1 MQPSFYP
8 ANTMVNRLAT
18 LALFAMGLIYLAGC
32 FTPLHIHFD
41 SIRYFNIKDC
51 IQYGCD
57 PNSEVAKD
65 YLPYGYTGLLI
76 ALSKVGI
83 LNAFTIVFVNCLY
96 LFAALYFISKIFK
109 GLVHPALF
117 VVIALFNWTVIKF
130 AMHPLSEMQYV
141 FFSSASLYSFYI
153 YTQKKSYGA
162 LALAFVFAI
171 GTVLTRTVG
180 ITLFPALIL
189 GIIWQYRNELK
200 RIIVKNK
207 ILVIVLLL
215 AGVGM
220 IFFAKQLKI
229 VDYTSLLKGPLE
241 KGLGNFIGENLK
253 NHFTEL
259 AEVFI
264 NMPINKVEGYVPGGM
279 GKALFITL
287 GVACLAWILISLFSS
302 KSKIPFFIRAY
313 LLFYIFIIFN
323 WPYYDPRFWVPVL
336 PLLVILVL
344 RTPFTLNS
352 VVKILSRLYLAVYLA
367 LGFAAAAYALY
378 NGFNKERFSRTQ
390 AAGDYKN
397 EYEVHF
403 FGKPLTDTARQ
414 IDPNVVEI
422 LKKYD

>member
-1 MQPSFYP
+1 MQPYFYP
-8 ANTMVNRLAT
+8 ANTLVNRLVT
-18 LALFAMGLIYLAGC
+18 LLLFAMALIYVAGC

-83 LNAFTIVFVNCLY
+83 LNAFSIVFVNCIY
-96 LFAALYFISKIFK
+96 LFAALYFVSKIFK
-109 GLVHPALF
+109 GLIHPALF

-130 AMHPLSEMQYV
+130 AMHPLSEMQYL
-141 FFSSASLYSFYI
+141 FFSSASLYCFYI

-189 GIIWQYRNELK
+189 GILWQYRTELK
-200 RIIVKNK
+200 RIIQKNK
-207 ILVIVLLL
+207 ILLIVLAL
-215 AGVGM
+215 AAVAM
-220 IFFAKQLKI
+220 VFFAKQLKI
-229 VDYTSLLKGPLE
+229 VDYTSLLKEPLE

-259 AEVFI
+259 AEVFV
-264 NMPINKVEGYVPGGM
+264 NMPANKVEGYLPGST
-279 GKALFITL
+279 GKILFIAI
-287 GVACLAWILISLFSS
+287 GVVCLAWILICLFSS
-302 KSKIPFFIRAY
+302 KSRIPFYIRAY
-313 LLFYIFIIFN
+313 LAFYIFIIFN

-344 RTPFTLNS
+344 RTPFTLS
-352 VVKILSRLYLAVYLA
+352 SLLKIFSRLYLAIYLL

-378 NGFNKERFSRTQ
+378 TGFNKERFSRSQ

-397 EYEVHF
+397 EYEIHF
-403 FGKPLTDTARQ
+403 FGKPLTDTATQ

>member
-1 MQPSFYP
+1 MQPNYSTP
-8 ANTMVNRLAT
+8 NTLLNNLMRLAIFGMSIIL
-18 LALFAMGLIYLAGC
+18 LASC

-51 IQYGCD
+51 IEFGCD

-76 ALSKVGI
+76 TLSKLGI

-96 LFAALYFISKIFK
+96 LFAALYFIKKIFG
-109 GLVHPALF
+109 GLVHPATFL
-117 VVIALFNWTVIKF
+117 VIALFNWTIIKF
-130 AMHPLSEMQYV
+130 AMHPLSEMQYL

-162 LALAFVFAI
+162 LALSFVFAI

-180 ITLFPALIL
+180 ISLFPALIL
-189 GIIWQYRNELK
+189 GILWQYRNELK
-200 RIIVKNK
+200 KIIIKNK

-215 AGVGM
+215 AGVGL

-229 VDYTSLLKGPLE
+229 VDYTSLLKEPLE

-259 AEVFI
+259 AEIFI
-264 NMPINKVEGYVPGGM
+264 NLPANKVEGYVPGGM
-279 GKALFITL
+279 GKALFIVV
-287 GVACLAWILISLFSS
+287 GVVCLAWILFSLLSS
-302 KSKIPFFIRAY
+302 KSRIPFYIRAY
-313 LLFYIFIIFN
+313 LAFYIFIIFN

-344 RTPFTLNS
+344 RTPINWSSLW
-352 VVKILSRLYLAVYLA
+352 KGIGKLYLAIYLV

-378 NGFNKERFSRTQ
+378 IGFNKERFSRNQ

-397 EYEVHF
+397 EYEIHF
-403 FGKPLTDTARQ
+403 FGKPLTDTATQ
-414 IDPNVVEI
+414 VDQNVVDI

>member
-1 MQPSFYP
+1 MQPYFYP
-8 ANTMVNRLAT
+8 ANTLVNRLVT
-18 LALFAMGLIYLAGC
+18 LLLFAMALIYVAGC

-76 ALSKVGI
+76 ALSKVGV
-83 LNAFTIVFVNCLY
+83 LNAFSIVFVNCIY
-96 LFAALYFISKIFK
+96 LFAALYFVSKIFK
-109 GLVHPALF
+109 GLIHPALF

-130 AMHPLSEMQYV
+130 AMHPLSEMQYL
-141 FFSSASLYSFYI
+141 FFSSASLYCFYI

-189 GIIWQYRNELK
+189 GILWQYRTELK
-200 RIIVKNK
+200 RIIQKNK
-207 ILVIVLLL
+207 VLLIVLAL
-215 AGVGM
+215 AAVAM
-220 IFFAKQLKI
+220 VFFAKQLKI
-229 VDYTSLLKGPLE
+229 VDYTSLLKEPLE

-259 AEVFI
+259 AEVFV
-264 NMPINKVEGYVPGGM
+264 NMPANKVEGYLPGST
-279 GKALFITL
+279 GKILFIAI
-287 GVACLAWILISLFSS
+287 GVVCLAWILICLFSS
-302 KSKIPFFIRAY
+302 KSRIPFYIRAY
-313 LLFYIFIIFN
+313 LAFYIFIIFN

-344 RTPFTLNS
+344 RTPFTLS
-352 VVKILSRLYLAVYLA
+352 SLLKIFSRLYLAIYLL

-378 NGFNKERFSRTQ
+378 TGFNKERFSRSQ

-397 EYEVHF
+397 EYEIHF
-403 FGKPLTDTARQ
+403 FGKPLTDTATQ